1 MYNSQYDTQLFRNY
15 VQLLALQVCVYP
27 LATEV
32 LKLLQQSN
40 AIRFPQE
47 VGHVKMMSALT
58 TASFDSFRP
67 CSILTQLSAPLY
79 L

>member
-32 LKLLQQSN
+32 LKLLQQ
-40 AIRFPQE
+40 
-47 VGHVKMMSALT
+47 
-58 TASFDSFRP
+58 
-67 CSILTQLSAPLY
+67 
-79 L
+79 